1 MRYMEFL
8 DTFGS
13 NLRER
18 RKAIGISQEE
28 LADRS
33 GLHRTVIS
41 DHERGRA
48 DPLLGSIV
56 RLAEALDTTVSD
68 LCEGVGPRRAATSD
82 RR

>member
-1 MRYMEFL
+1 MDFL
-8 DTFGS
+8 DDFGK

-18 RKAIGISQEE
+18 RKAVGISQEE
-28 LADRS
+28 LAQRA

-56 RLAEALDTTVSD
+56 KLADALETSASD
-68 LCEGVGPRRAATSD
+68 LCHGVGQRDHRPAR
-82 RR
+82 